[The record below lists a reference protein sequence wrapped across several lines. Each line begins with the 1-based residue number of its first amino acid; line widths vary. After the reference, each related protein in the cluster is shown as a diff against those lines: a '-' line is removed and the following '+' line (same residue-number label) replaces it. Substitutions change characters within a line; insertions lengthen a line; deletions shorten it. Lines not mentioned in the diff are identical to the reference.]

1 MIRKIYEL
9 LLEREVKKK
18 RMPNHIAII
27 MDGNRRYARKRGL
40 PPQMGHFFGSRK
52 AEKVLEW
59 CYDLGIKTLTV
70 FAFSTE
76 NFRRSEEE
84 KRNLFQLIK
93 RELFRLAEDKRI
105 HKNRV
110 KVRIIGKKELLPNEV
125 LDAASLVEEKT
136 KNYDNFRLNI
146 AIAYGARQEIAE
158 AVRKV
163 LEKVLNGEVKAEE
176 INLRMI
182 EENLYENMPV
192 DIIIRTGKEM
202 RLSNF
207 LIWQSASKYA
217 YFCDVYW
224 PEFRRIDLLRA
235 IRSWQKRVER
245 WLDGSQA

>member
-59 CYDLGIKTLTV
+59 CYELGIKTLTV

-84 KRNLFQLIK
+84 KRNIFQLIRK
-93 RELFRLAEDKRI
+93 ELFRLAEDKRI
-105 HKNRV
+105 HKNKVR
-110 KVRIIGKKELLPNEV
+110 VRIIGKKELLPNEV

>member
-84 KRNLFQLIK
+84 KRNIFQLIRK
-93 RELFRLAEDKRI
+93 ELFRLAEDKRI
-105 HKNRV
+105 HKNKVR
-110 KVRIIGKKELLPNEV
+110 VRIIGKKELLPNEV

>member
-18 RMPNHIAII
+18 RLPNHIAII

-40 PPQMGHFFGSRK
+40 PPQMGHFFGSKK

-59 CYDLGIKTLTV
+59 CYELGIKTLTV

-76 NFRRSEEE
+76 NFKRNEEE
-84 KRNLFQLIK
+84 KRNLFQLIR

-105 HKNRV
+105 HRNRV
-110 KVRIIGKKELLPNEV
+110 KVRIIGKKELLPKYV
-125 LDAASLVEEKT
+125 LEAASFVEKRT
-136 KNYDNFRLNI
+136 KEYDNFRLNI

-176 INLRMI
+176 IDLKMI

-245 WLDGSQA
+245 WLDGRQA

>member
-18 RMPNHIAII
+18 RLPNHIAII

-59 CYDLGIKTLTV
+59 CYELGIKTLTV

-84 KRNLFQLIK
+84 KRNIFQLIRK
-93 RELFRLAEDKRI
+93 ELFRIAEDKRI

-110 KVRIIGKKELLPNEV
+110 KVRIIGKRELLPKEV

>member
-84 KRNLFQLIK
+84 KRNIFQLIRK
-93 RELFRLAEDKRI
+93 ELFRLAEDKRI

>member
-18 RMPNHIAII
+18 RLPNHIAII

-105 HKNRV
+105 HKNKVR
-110 KVRIIGKKELLPNEV
+110 VRIIGKRELLPKEV

>member
-18 RMPNHIAII
+18 RLPNHIAII

-59 CYDLGIKTLTV
+59 CYELGIKTLTV

-110 KVRIIGKKELLPNEV
+110 KVRIIGKKELLPKEV

>member
-9 LLEREVKKK
+9 LLEKEVKKK
-18 RMPNHIAII
+18 RLPNHIAII

-84 KRNLFQLIK
+84 KRNIFQLIRK
-93 RELFRLAEDKRI
+93 ELFRLAEDKRI
-105 HKNRV
+105 HKNKVR
-110 KVRIIGKKELLPNEV
+110 VRIIGKKELLPKEV

>member
-59 CYDLGIKTLTV
+59 CYELGIKTLTV

-84 KRNLFQLIK
+84 KRNIFQLIRK
-93 RELFRLAEDKRI
+93 ELFRLAEDKRI
-105 HKNRV
+105 HKNKVR
-110 KVRIIGKKELLPNEV
+110 VRIIGKKELLPKEV

>member
-18 RMPNHIAII
+18 RLPNHIAII

-59 CYDLGIKTLTV
+59 CYELGIKTLTV

-84 KRNLFQLIK
+84 KRNIFQLIRK
-93 RELFRLAEDKRI
+93 ELFRLAEDKRI
-105 HKNRV
+105 HKNKVR
-110 KVRIIGKKELLPNEV
+110 VRIIGKKELLPKEV